1 LRISS
6 KLPFPVSTAT
16 IPTAPV
22 NEIDPGDDP
31 TQFSAKKLELG
42 SWLTTWGHITAAQL
56 DLAQREA
63 KRKRANLAD
72 TLKDLQFVD
81 PRVLGAY
88 FAQRSESE
96 NVDVRKLIVPAAVR
110 ELIPREAALRYLA
123 LPVKLEDNRLTVA
136 LGNPLDV
143 TAADAVT
150 RMVPMPVDFVA
161 STEGDVRDAV
171 TRLYVQEGY
180 LEKTIDEI
188 LAMDAAT
195 LAATSEQDAPMIRLV
210 DDILTHAIANG
221 VSDIHI
227 HPEERIVRIRMRKDG
242 ILNEGLLIPKEIQN
256 ALTAR
261 IKILGDM
268 DITETRL
275 PQAGRYNFDL
285 GGKPVDFRFSSLP
298 STFGESIVLRLLD
311 RSSLQLDLTTLGFEP
326 ETEYRF
332 TSLLDRPHGVIL
344 VTGPTGSGKTTT
356 LYAALSKLPSD
367 KKSIFTL
374 EDPVEFHLPLVRQ
387 TQVNEKIGMSFAAGL
402 RTLLRQDP
410 DIILVGETR
419 DQETAELMVRAALTG
434 HLVLST
440 LHTNDALGAI
450 PRLVDLGIP
459 PYMLPACLLGL
470 LSQRLVRVLCPGCRE
485 KLPNA
490 EAILEKLP
498 VPLPDDCPRELWRAV
513 GCDKCKGSGYRGR
526 LSIVEFVTLD
536 DDYYGAILQGNDPV
550 RLKQI
555 AESKGFRTMFQ
566 DGLIKA
572 TRGQTTLEEIYRVT
586 SY

>member
-1 LRISS
+1 
-6 KLPFPVSTAT
+6 VSTAT
-16 IPTAPV
+16 IPMAPV
-22 NEIDPGDDP
+22 NGIDPADDP

-42 SWLTTWGHITAAQL
+42 AWLTTWGHITAAQL

-88 FAQRSESE
+88 FAQRAESE
-96 NVDVRKLIVPAAVR
+96 NIDVRKLIVPASVR
-110 ELIPREAALRYLA
+110 ELIPREAALRFLA
-123 LPVKLEDNRLTVA
+123 LPVKLENNRLTVA

-143 TAADAVT
+143 TAADAVS

-210 DDILTHAIANG
+210 DDILMHVIANG

-275 PQAGRYNFDL
+275 PQAGRYNFDA

-326 ETEYRF
+326 DTEYRF

-387 TQVNEKIGMSFAAGL
+387 TQVNEKIGMTFAAGL

-470 LSQRLVRVLCPGCRE
+470 LSQRLVRVLCPACRE

-490 EAILEKLP
+490 EEILQKLP
-498 VPLPDDCPRELWRAV
+498 VPLPDECPRELWRPM
-513 GCDKCKGSGYRGR
+513 GCEKCKNSGYRGR

-536 DDYYGAILQGNDPV
+536 DDYYQAILQGNDPV

-555 AESKGFRTMFQ
+555 AEGKGFRTMFQ

>member
-1 LRISS
+1 MGMVLDAQG
-6 KLPFPVSTAT
+6 LVDG
-16 IPTAPV
+16 V
-22 NEIDPGDDP
+22 DPAEDP
-31 TQFSAKKLELG
+31 TRFSPRNLELG
-42 SWLTTWGHITAAQL
+42 DWLGAWGHVTQAQL
-56 DLAQREA
+56 DLARRES

-81 PRVLGAY
+81 PRILGMY

-96 NVDVRKLIVPAAVR
+96 NVDVRKLIVPASVR
-110 ELIPREAALRYLA
+110 ELVPREAALRYLA
-123 LPVKLEDNRLTVA
+123 LPIKLDGEKLVVA

-143 TAADAVT
+143 TAADAIS
-150 RMVPMPVDFVA
+150 RMVPMPVEFVA

-171 TRLYVQEGY
+171 TRLYVQEGH
-180 LEKTIDEI
+180 LEKTIDII
-188 LAMDAAT
+188 LAMDLAA
-195 LAATSEQDAPMIRLV
+195 LAATSEEDAPMIKLV
-210 DDILTHAIANG
+210 DDILMHAIANG

-227 HPEERIVRIRMRKDG
+227 HPEDRIVRIRMRKDG
-242 ILNEGLLIPKEIQN
+242 ILNEGVLVPKEIQN

-275 PQAGRYNFDL
+275 PQAGRYNFDA

-298 STFGESIVLRLLD
+298 SNFGESIVIRLLD
-311 RSSLQLDLTTLGFEP
+311 RSSLQLDLSTLGFEP
-326 ETEYRF
+326 DTEYSF
-332 TSLLDRPHGVIL
+332 SSLLDRPHGVIL

-387 TQVNEKIGMSFAAGL
+387 TQVNEKIGMTFAAGL

-419 DQETAELMVRAALTG
+419 DRETAELMVRAALTG

-450 PRLVDLGIP
+450 PRLIDLGIP
-459 PYMLPACLLGL
+459 PYLLPACLLGV
-470 LSQRLVRVLCPGCRE
+470 LSQRLVRVLCPACRE
-485 KLPNA
+485 KIANP
-490 EAILEKLP
+490 EAVLEKLP
-498 VPLPDDCPRELWRAV
+498 VPLPEGCLHELWRPV
-513 GCDKCKGSGYRGR
+513 GCEKCKGSGYRGR

-536 DDYYGAILQGNDPV
+536 DDYYQAILEGNDPV
-550 RLKQI
+550 KLRQI
-555 AESKGFRTMFQ
+555 AANKGMRTMFL

-572 TRGQTTLEEIYRVT
+572 TRGQTTLEEVYRVT
-586 SY
+586 SH